1 MANIEYIK
9 RKIKKLYETNP
20 NVHINVKLTH
30 PKLTVNTT
38 PAVIKGVYPNIFR
51 IEENISGHPRCH
63 TVQYTEVLLGQVNI
77 SELGQIAQ
85 Q

>member
-1 MANIEYIK
+1 MANVEYIK
-9 RKIKKLYETNP
+9 RKIKQLYETNP

-30 PKLTVNTT
+30 PKLRVNST

-51 IEENISGHPRCH
+51 IEEYVSGHPRCY
-63 TVQYTEVLLGQVNI
+63 TVQYAEVLLGQVNI
-77 SELGQIAQ
+77 TELGYFAQ